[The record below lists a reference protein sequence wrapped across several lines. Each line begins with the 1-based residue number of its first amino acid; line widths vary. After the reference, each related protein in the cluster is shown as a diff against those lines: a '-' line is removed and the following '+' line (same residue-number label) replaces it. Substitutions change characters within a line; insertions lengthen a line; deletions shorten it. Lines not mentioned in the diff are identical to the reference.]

1 MSTSFSGFK
10 PEALAFLRGLKANN
24 DAAWF
29 KPRKAIYDKEVKAP
43 LAALVAALADA
54 AQERGLPLTGDPVK
68 SVFRIYRDIRFS
80 KDKRPYRPVASAAL
94 TRSGSRHD
102 PGVLYVHIEPGASF
116 LACGFWQPQ
125 PELLDAWRKEMV
137 RKPAKFLGLARA
149 FEKKGLPLAGGEE
162 RKRLPRGFEA
172 HRDEPIA
179 PYLLWNSFVVDRKLL
194 DGDVQSP
201 DLPRRALAFAETCRP
216 LLDYGWA
223 LEKGKGHRELKLGGP
238 THSVMRR

>member
-1 MSTSFSGFK
+1 MPSSVTGFAGFK
-10 PEALAFLRGLKANN
+10 SEALAFLRELKANN

-29 KPRKAIYDKEVKAP
+29 KPRKAIYDKEIKAP
-43 LAALVAALADA
+43 LAALVAALADD
-54 AQERGLPLTGDPVK
+54 AQGRGLPLTGDPVK

-102 PGVLYVHIEPGASF
+102 PGVLYVHVEPAASF
-116 LACGFWQPQ
+116 LACGFWQP
-125 PELLDAWRKEMV
+125 PPALLDPWREEMA
-137 RKPAKFLGLARA
+137 RKPAKFLALVRA

-172 HRDEPIA
+172 HRDKPIA
-179 PYLLWNSFVVDRKLL
+179 PYLLWSSFVLDRKLT

-201 DLPRRALAFAETCRP
+201 DLPKRALDFAESCRA

-223 LEKGKGHRELKLGGP
+223 LKEGRGDIKPGDRGH
-238 THSVMRR
+238 